1 MSGLAISLFI
11 VLAVA
16 KGATLW
22 GRALPHT
29 VWTPLAYLWQDV
41 AVALCFVLVVHIVP
55 RAWMGRLAYGALVLL
70 AAINVPIARV
80 LGSPLTTPMIRAA
93 RGALGDSVA
102 YYVTTGNVAIIV
114 FVLALGAVLPLV
126 VRPSVRGGRALAV
139 AGLMS
144 IVLGPEAARRVDSRG
159 LERNPLVS
167 MVRTSLPRVSAGATG
182 SAGDWRSS
190 LTGTAESDDLTRL
203 RGAAAGRNVLLVVLE
218 STAAQ
223 FLRPWGAA
231 EDPMPNLS
239 SLAAQSLVF
248 DNSYAVYPE
257 SIKGLA
263 AILASRYPA
272 FDVAAEAHG
281 GAMSPSLATN
291 LRAAGYEAA
300 LFHSGRF
307 MYLGMDRI
315 LARSGFTRME
325 DAGEIGGNRNSSFG
339 IDEPATVNRVLQWID
354 ALPRGKRFFAAYL
367 PIAGHHPYAYS
378 SPGPFSH
385 DAEIDRY
392 RNALHEGDAALG
404 TLLTGLRARG
414 LLSST
419 LVVVIADHGEA
430 FGQHEGN
437 YGHNLALYDEN
448 VRVPL
453 LFALPGAPDI
463 ARHVRRTA
471 SLLDVAPTVLDLLG
485 AGRPPEFQGK
495 SLLDARERMALFFT
509 DYSLGL
515 LGLRDGCAKVITEL
529 ESGRSR
535 LFDVCNDPGERSDH
549 ASERPALVALYRQ
562 RLQGWSSAQV
572 ARVAAGEQV
581 VGTTRAA
588 IVSGGRFP

>member
-1 MSGLAISLFI
+1 MSSLAMSLFI

-22 GRALPHT
+22 GRAVPHSP
-29 VWTPLAYLWQDV
+29 WALLAFLWQDI
-41 AVALCFVLVVHIVP
+41 AVALCFVLVARVAG
-55 RAWMGRLAYGALVLL
+55 RAWIARGVYGALVLL

-80 LGSPLTTPMIRAA
+80 LGSPVTAPMIRAT

-102 YYVTTGNVAIIV
+102 YHATAGNVAIVLLI
-114 FVLALGAVLPLV
+114 LALGAALPFV

-139 AGLMS
+139 AGLLA
-144 IVLGPEAARRVDSRG
+144 IVLGPAAARRVDGGG
-159 LERNPLVS
+159 LERNPLVAI
-167 MVRTSLPRVSAGATG
+167 VRTSFPRVGAGPT
-182 SAGDWRSS
+182 SSSVDWRSS
-190 LTGTAESDDLTRL
+190 PAGATESDDLARL
-203 RGAAAGRNVLLVVLE
+203 RGVAAGRNVLLVVLE

-223 FLRPWGAA
+223 YLRSWGAA
-231 EDPMPNLS
+231 EDPTPNLS
-239 SLAAQSLVF
+239 TLAAQSLVF

-272 FDVAAEAHG
+272 FDVAAEAHA
-281 GAMSPSLATN
+281 GAMSPSLATS
-291 LRAAGYEAA
+291 LTAAGYEAA

-315 LARSGFTRME
+315 LARSGFARME
-325 DAGEIGGNRNSSFG
+325 DAGDIGGNHNSSFG
-339 IDEPATVNRVLQWID
+339 IDEPATVNRVLQWVD
-354 ALPRGKRFFAAYL
+354 AVPRGKQFFAAYL
-367 PIAGHHPYAYS
+367 PIAGHHPYTYS
-378 SPGPFSH
+378 GPAAFSAA
-385 DAEIDRY
+385 AETGRY
-392 RNALHEGDAALG
+392 RNALHEGDVAIGAL
-404 TLLTGLRARG
+404 LDGLRARG
-414 LLSST
+414 VLNET

-453 LFALPGAPDI
+453 LIALPGLVSAV
-463 ARHVRRTA
+463 RHVRRTA
-471 SLLDVAPTVLDLLG
+471 SLLDIAPTVLDLLG
-485 AGRPPEFQGK
+485 VGRPPEFQGE
-495 SLLDARERMALFFT
+495 SLLGPRERMALFFT

-515 LGLRDGCAKVITEL
+515 LGLRDGCAKFITEL

-535 LFDVCNDPGERSDH
+535 LFDLCSDPGERADR
-549 ASERPALVALYRQ
+549 AIDRPELVALYRE
-562 RLQGWSSAQV
+562 RLRAWSGAQV
-572 ARVAAGEQV
+572 ARVTAGEQAARIA
-581 VGTTRAA
+581 RAA